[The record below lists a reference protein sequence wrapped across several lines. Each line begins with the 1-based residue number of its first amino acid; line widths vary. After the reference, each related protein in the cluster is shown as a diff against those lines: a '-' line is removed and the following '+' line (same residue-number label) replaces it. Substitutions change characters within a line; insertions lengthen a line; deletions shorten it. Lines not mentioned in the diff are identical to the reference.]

1 MGVAAEL
8 LAQSAHVGIHGAGVP
23 IEMVTPGPLEE
34 LIPRLNFAAVANKLF
49 QELEFGYGE
58 EHLFSVNRHL
68 VSFKVD
74 AQTLFLP
81 PYFGCRR
88 RRGAAQHG
96 TRARSISS
104 RGLKGFT
111 T

>member
-23 IEMVTPGPLEE
+23 IEMVTPGPFEE
-34 LIPRLNFAAVANKLF
+34 LIPGLSFAAVANKLF

-74 AQTLFLP
+74 DQTLFLP
-81 PYFGCRR
+81 PISVADAAVARR
-88 RRGAAQHG
+88 NTA
-96 TRARSISS
+96 RARSISS